1 MARRVITLVLST
13 ALVVAMVIVGA
24 QMHVPY
30 AGLGP
35 GPTYNTLGTDAK
47 GDPLIRSP
55 GARPIRRPAT
65 STW

>member
-1 MARRVITLVLST
+1 MVLF
-13 ALVVAMVIVGA
+13 GA

-47 GDPLIRSP
+47 GDPLI
-55 GARPIRRPAT
+55 
-65 STW
+65 